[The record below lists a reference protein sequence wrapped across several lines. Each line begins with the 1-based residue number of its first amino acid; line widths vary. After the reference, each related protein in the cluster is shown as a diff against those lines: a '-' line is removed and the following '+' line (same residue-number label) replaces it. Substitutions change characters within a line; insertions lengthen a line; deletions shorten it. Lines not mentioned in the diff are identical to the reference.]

1 MAEAFNA
8 GWSLIKI
15 DENDMGICDGC
26 MDETLVA
33 RLPIGGGGNLIL
45 CRDCWQ
51 SEMEYRH
58 DRNNESREERDA
70 PLRSQFPDLFDP
82 NHPNFIGGGASDALK
97 DMLRGLGAMDE
108 PEPLFDLVPWPH
120 GTDEMDLEG
129 ME

>member
-1 MAEAFNA
+1 MTVFDRAWA
-8 GWSLIKI
+8 LVK
-15 DENDMGICDGC
+15 NDMGVCDGC

-33 RLPIGGGGNLIL
+33 RLPIGGGGNMIL
-45 CRDCWQ
+45 CRNCWQ
-51 SEMEYRH
+51 NEMTYRH
-58 DRNNESREERDA
+58 DRNNETREERDA

-82 NHPNFIGGGASDALK
+82 KHPNFIGGEASNALK
-97 DMLRGLGAMDE
+97 DMLRGLGAGE